1 MSLLLRRS
9 ISLRTTTAPFTMSLL
24 AMMAGCGSDT
34 TGESWDYEDE
44 VVALDSDLVIASGE
58 TLRVGPGTTFNA
70 SEGVTIRV
78 EGTLFVEG
86 TTSEPVRF
94 LGDGVGDG
102 VPRSWEGIV
111 IEDGGMLELAF
122 AQIGGATYG
131 IHARPGSDFVVTR
144 ADIGTSFKAALVES
158 DGAFDHVAF
167 HASGDEPTTF
177 GELAPEVDPDGA
189 LAIINGS
196 PSVSHST
203 FDGSHAFSDMVRIRG
218 TSAATFDHVHIT
230 EAHCGFHVQDTPNN
244 SPRMTNSVML
254 DMAFGIMAYAGKP
267 VMEGNV
273 FQNNQ
278 IDVGFCYG
286 ATEENTPD
294 LRDNF
299 YSSGALILDAPCAR
313 INTVDASPA
322 TVANPEAGPVG
333 AVGI

>member
-1 MSLLLRRS
+1 MIVS
-9 ISLRTTTAPFTMSLL
+9 IRTVIALVVTTLVPAFS
-24 AMMAGCGSDT
+24 GCDG
-34 TGESWDYEDE
+34 GGQNWDYADE
-44 VVALDSDLVIASGE
+44 VVTLDADLVIASGE
-58 TLRVGPGTTFNA
+58 TVRVGPGTTFNA

-94 LGDGVGDG
+94 LGNG

-111 IEDGGMLELAF
+111 VESGGMLDLAF

-158 DGAFDHVAF
+158 DGSFDHVAF
-167 HASGDEPTTF
+167 HASGDAPTTV

-189 LAIINGS
+189 LAIIDAS

-203 FDGSHAFSDMVRIRG
+203 FDGSHAFSDMIRIRG
-218 TSAATFDHVHIT
+218 TSVGTYDHLHIT
-230 EAHCGFHVQDTPNN
+230 EAHCGFHVQDTQNN
-244 SPRMTNSVML
+244 SPHMTNSVML
-254 DMAFGIMAYAGKP
+254 DMVFGIMAYTGKP

-273 FQNNQ
+273 FQNNEV
-278 IDVGFCYG
+278 DVGFCYG
-286 ATEENTPD
+286 ATEDNAPD
-294 LRDNF
+294 LRNNF
-299 YSSGALILDAPCAR
+299 YSSGALVLDAPCAR
-313 INTVDASPA
+313 INTTDASPA
-322 TVANPEAGPVG
+322 TESNPEAGPIG